1 MVLHS
6 QLILSPNLMTDPAT
20 FNHPRKSRLTI
31 LLILGGV
38 LMIPAFFAWVVNV
51 EIGMRTI
58 FPGWKLLESIL
69 PSFIYDSFL
78 IFSDDLSTISTFIPL
93 LLILY
98 PFVMGWKILKLK
110 AEHEGALS
118 KLEHDPYPDNFP
130 FFLVMLGLAGT
141 LYGLLIGLD
150 VSGVKSIGDDADS
163 PDRIKNALDQLLGG
177 TSTALLSS
185 LVGLLGAFLAAKPMT
200 AVFQWAACLP
210 KVESVG
216 LGETLEGL
224 ISDMKSLSDSSREF
238 SERLKSTHVQEVSTT
253 LSEIRTEM
261 TGLRQEL
268 AHTNQIIE
276 GLGEAQK
283 AGQNMLGYLGQ
294 LGRLEN
300 LETLLERMGN
310 AYLTASQS
318 NDRALQSL
326 QSMGSRH
333 AEDSMKM
340 EDALRSIA
348 STLSDVE
355 TAGRDSAEQMREV
368 VSQLNEANESL
379 RAGRE
384 RAEVQRQDTIEL
396 LQGVRQDRNA
406 DRKALRNAFGQ
417 FIQSDDKPTADQS

>member
-1 MVLHS
+1 
-6 QLILSPNLMTDPAT
+6 
-20 FNHPRKSRLTI
+20 
-31 LLILGGV
+31 
-38 LMIPAFFAWVVNV
+38 
-51 EIGMRTI
+51 
-58 FPGWKLLESIL
+58 
-69 PSFIYDSFL
+69 
-78 IFSDDLSTISTFIPL
+78 
-93 LLILY
+93 
-98 PFVMGWKILKLK
+98 
-110 AEHEGALS
+110 
-118 KLEHDPYPDNFP
+118 
-130 FFLVMLGLAGT
+130 
-141 LYGLLIGLD
+141 
-150 VSGVKSIGDDADS
+150 
-163 PDRIKNALDQLLGG
+163 LLGG

-238 SERLKSTHVQEVSTT
+238 SERLNSTHVQEVSTT

-417 FIQSDDKPTADQS
+417 FILSDDKPTTDQL

>member
-1 MVLHS
+1 
-6 QLILSPNLMTDPAT
+6 
-20 FNHPRKSRLTI
+20 
-31 LLILGGV
+31 
-38 LMIPAFFAWVVNV
+38 
-51 EIGMRTI
+51 
-58 FPGWKLLESIL
+58 
-69 PSFIYDSFL
+69 
-78 IFSDDLSTISTFIPL
+78 
-93 LLILY
+93 
-98 PFVMGWKILKLK
+98 
-110 AEHEGALS
+110 
-118 KLEHDPYPDNFP
+118 
-130 FFLVMLGLAGT
+130 
-141 LYGLLIGLD
+141 
-150 VSGVKSIGDDADS
+150 
-163 PDRIKNALDQLLGG
+163 
-177 TSTALLSS
+177 
-185 LVGLLGAFLAAKPMT
+185 
-200 AVFQWAACLP
+200 
-210 KVESVG
+210 
-216 LGETLEGL
+216 
-224 ISDMKSLSDSSREF
+224 
-238 SERLKSTHVQEVSTT
+238 
-253 LSEIRTEM
+253 M

-379 RAGRE
+379 RAGKE

-406 DRKALRNAFGQ
+406 DRKALRNALGQ

>member
-1 MVLHS
+1 
-6 QLILSPNLMTDPAT
+6 MTDPAT

-130 FFLVMLGLAGT
+130 FFLVMLGLVGT

-417 FIQSDDKPTADQS
+417 FIQSDDKPTTDQS

>member
-1 MVLHS
+1 LHS
-6 QLILSPNLMTDPAT
+6 QSTLLPNIMTDPAVS
-20 FNHPRKSRLTI
+20 NHLRKSRLTI

-58 FPGWKLLESIL
+58 FPGWKLLESVL

-98 PFVMGWKILKLK
+98 PLVMSWKVWKLK
-110 AEHEGALS
+110 AEQEGALS

-130 FFLVMLGLAGT
+130 FFLVMLGLVGT

-150 VSGVKSIGDDADS
+150 VSGVKSIGEDADS

-185 LVGLLGAFLAAKPMT
+185 LIGLLGAFLAAKPLT
-200 AVFQWAACLP
+200 AFFHWAACLP

-216 LGETLEGL
+216 LGETIEGL
-224 ISDMKSLSDSSREF
+224 VEDMKTLSNSSREF
-238 SERLKSTHVQEVSTT
+238 SERLNSTHVQEVSTT

-268 AHTNQIIE
+268 SHTNQIIE

-283 AGQNMLGYLGQ
+283 AGQSMLGYLGQ

-318 NDRALQSL
+318 NDRAMQSL
-326 QSMGSRH
+326 QAMGSRH

-348 STLSDVE
+348 TTLSDVE
-355 TAGRDSAEQMREV
+355 TAGRDSAEQIREV

-379 RAGRE
+379 RLGRE

-396 LQGVRQDRNA
+396 LQAVRQDRNA

-417 FIQSDDKPTADQS
+417 FIQSDDKPAADQS

>member
-1 MVLHS
+1 
-6 QLILSPNLMTDPAT
+6 MTDPIVSNT
-20 FNHPRKSRLTI
+20 LRKNRLKI
-31 LLILGGV
+31 LLVSGGILLV
-38 LMIPAFFAWVVNV
+38 PAFFAWLVNV
-51 EIGMRTI
+51 ETGMRTL
-58 FPGWKLLESIL
+58 FPEWKLFESIL
-69 PSFIYDSFL
+69 PGFIYDSFL
-78 IFSDDLSTISTFIPL
+78 IFADDLSTISTLIPL
-93 LLILY
+93 LLLIY
-98 PFVMGWKILKLK
+98 PLWMGWKILKLK
-110 AEHEGALS
+110 AEEEAELS

-150 VSGVKSIGDDADS
+150 VSGVKSIGDGADS

-200 AVFQWAACLP
+200 AFFHWAACLP
-210 KVESVG
+210 KVESAG

-224 ISDMKSLSDSSREF
+224 IEDMKSLSDSSREF
-238 SERLKSTHVQEVSTT
+238 SERLNSTNVQEVSTT

-261 TGLRQEL
+261 AGLRQEL
-268 AHTNQIIE
+268 SYTNQIIQ

-300 LETLLERMGN
+300 LESLLERMGN
-310 AYLTASQS
+310 AYLSASQS

-326 QSMGSRH
+326 QSMGSRQ

-340 EDALRSIA
+340 EEALRSIA

-379 RAGRE
+379 RMGRE
-384 RAEVQRQDTIEL
+384 RAEVQRQDTIKL
-396 LQGVRQDRNA
+396 LEGVRQDRNA

-417 FIQSDDKPTADQS
+417 FVESDDKPAEDQSQ

>member
-1 MVLHS
+1 
-6 QLILSPNLMTDPAT
+6 MTDPAT

-31 LLILGGV
+31 LLTLGGV

-200 AVFQWAACLP
+200 AV
-210 KVESVG
+210 
-216 LGETLEGL
+216 
-224 ISDMKSLSDSSREF
+224 
-238 SERLKSTHVQEVSTT
+238 
-253 LSEIRTEM
+253 
-261 TGLRQEL
+261 
-268 AHTNQIIE
+268 
-276 GLGEAQK
+276 
-283 AGQNMLGYLGQ
+283 
-294 LGRLEN
+294 
-300 LETLLERMGN
+300 
-310 AYLTASQS
+310 
-318 NDRALQSL
+318 
-326 QSMGSRH
+326 
-333 AEDSMKM
+333 
-340 EDALRSIA
+340 
-348 STLSDVE
+348 
-355 TAGRDSAEQMREV
+355 
-368 VSQLNEANESL
+368 
-379 RAGRE
+379 
-384 RAEVQRQDTIEL
+384 
-396 LQGVRQDRNA
+396 
-406 DRKALRNAFGQ
+406 
-417 FIQSDDKPTADQS
+417 